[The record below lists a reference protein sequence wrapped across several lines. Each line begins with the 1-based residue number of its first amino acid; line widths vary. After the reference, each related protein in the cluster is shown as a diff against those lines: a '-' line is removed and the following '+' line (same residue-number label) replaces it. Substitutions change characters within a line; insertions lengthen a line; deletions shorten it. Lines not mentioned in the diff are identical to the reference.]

1 MTMHRYVFEEAERLL
16 TAYCLSPER
25 PLQHQRVFRKL
36 LSYMGVVAQIDFPGM
51 DSRTA
56 HSHVWEDFQIACVG
70 HGDGAMHG
78 FVLDLWCTLP
88 EEEVPGF
95 RKALIRAFDCAEA
108 ATPDSVPRRYP
119 EYHRSKPI
127 LEQEDFDYD
136 PLVPEDATRIA
147 EFEHDHGVQ
156 LDASYDDC
164 LDPQTPMEELASM
177 LKNEKPD
184 PEPGTKVFIPEAPL
198 GGFNKASYDDYGP
211 NTKTFMPMN
220 K

>member
-1 MTMHRYVFEEAERLL
+1 MTMHRYVFEEAERPL
-16 TAYCLSPER
+16 TAYCLSSDR

-78 FVLDLWCTLP
+78 FVLDLWYTLP
-88 EEEVPGF
+88 EEQWPSF

-119 EYHRSKPI
+119 KYHRSKPI
-127 LEQEDFDYD
+127 QEQDDFNYD

-147 EFEHDHGVQ
+147 EWEQDTGVR
-156 LDASYDDC
+156 LCASYDDV
-164 LDPQTPMEELASM
+164 LDPPSPIEVLASM
-177 LKNEKPD
+177 LAQEED
-184 PEPGTKVFIPEAPL
+184 PNTKVFIPELPEQAHP
-198 GGFNKASYDDYGP
+198 NKTTHDKYGS
-211 NTKTFMPMN
+211 NTKPAFLNMN